1 MSKLKIKFITVFLWL
16 TVMACAT
23 QFIPDPNANTVVT
36 VQYDDEP
43 ERIVVPEE
51 GCKPQLD
58 CTGKTEEQCA
68 IALFED
74 SQKYIDEGEK
84 MVQKKFYLTASVE
97 YMQAMSR
104 LIEAEI
110 RLKRVNPRH
119 PLQDDIRKR
128 INHCRVKVKKI
139 QWMRKQNK

>member
-1 MSKLKIKFITVFLWL
+1 MNKIKLSIAMVLWFTV
-16 TVMACAT
+16 VACAT
-23 QFIPDPNANTVVT
+23 HYAVDPNANTVVT

-43 ERIVVPEE
+43 ERIVLPEK

-68 IALFED
+68 VALYED
-74 SQKYIDEGEK
+74 SQKFIDEGK
-84 MVQKKFYLTASVE
+84 NLADQRLYLSASIE

-110 RLKRVNPRH
+110 RLSGTKH
-119 PLQDDIRKR
+119 PLQSKINSR
-128 INHCRVKVKKI
+128 INHCKVQVKKM
-139 QWMRKQNK
+139 QWKRKQRDGR